1 VASYSI
7 SEFGGDTA
15 AYNEEKMKT
24 IAINS
29 IKGGTGKSTLA
40 VFFINALANAGYRC
54 LVIDADASN
63 NSLSFYLN
71 TAESLEAERRKTIFN
86 LFMGESVT
94 DCAVKVNDRISLVCG
109 DVRLNEFRSTDSL
122 KRLKRA
128 LQGADYDYCV
138 IDTSPTYDNI
148 IGNVLTA
155 SDTLMIPVQQDLFS
169 YQALRYQFEKLAD
182 LELAALDTHIVFNQ
196 FEKPLTE
203 NQNAYRNQ
211 ITNLFL
217 ENEVFKPFINQNRI
231 SRSSVYR
238 KYINR
243 RKYGIDGRAETLKA
257 HGEIKALV
265 YSVLGIDIGEAV

>member
-1 VASYSI
+1 
-7 SEFGGDTA
+7 
-15 AYNEEKMKT
+15 MKT

-40 VFFINALANAGYRC
+40 VLFINALASAGCQC

-71 TAESLEAERRKTIFN
+71 AAESLEAEQCKTIFN

-94 DCAVKVNDRISLVCG
+94 DCAIKVNDKINLVCG

-122 KRLKRA
+122 KRLKR
-128 LQGADYDYCV
+128 
-138 IDTSPTYDNI
+138 
-148 IGNVLTA
+148 
-155 SDTLMIPVQQDLFS
+155 TLP
-169 YQALRYQFEKLAD
+169 D
-182 LELAALDTHIVFNQ
+182 LELAFLDTHIVFNQ

-217 ENEVFKPFINQNRI
+217 ENATFKPFINPNRI

-243 RKYGIDGRAETLKA
+243 RNYRIDDKPETRKA
-257 HGEIKALV
+257 YGEIKALIH
-265 YSVLGIDIGEAV
+265 SVLGISIGEAV